1 MTINAKEKREARQRM
16 AETGEKYTTALRK
29 IREARPGEDAIPGC
43 DYPDPGRVSMVDGH
57 CQCTVCPRCGH
68 HTGNAH
74 QGHYWSLCQVTGTER
89 RPHFCC
95 PDNCE
100 IEAL

>member
-1 MTINAKEKREARQRM
+1 
-16 AETGEKYTTALRK
+16 
-29 IREARPGEDAIPGC
+29 
-43 DYPDPGRVSMVDGH
+43 MVDGH